1 LGQIEKFN
9 QFGVKSTIE
18 ECKMGTFFEKK
29 TRVLLRGSNFGS
41 SNQRK
46 YGVQFR
52 SMAMVSTEELF
63 KALNE
68 DRTKP
73 KKKALIR
80 NEIVKRGIR
89 IVRK

>member
-1 LGQIEKFN
+1 
-9 QFGVKSTIE
+9 
-18 ECKMGTFFEKK
+18 
-29 TRVLLRGSNFGS
+29 
-41 SNQRK
+41 
-46 YGVQFR
+46 
-52 SMAMVSTEELF
+52 MAMVSTEELF

-89 IVRK
+89 IVKK

>member
-1 LGQIEKFN
+1 MSVL
-9 QFGVKSTIE
+9 
-18 ECKMGTFFEKK
+18 FEKRTK
-29 TRVLLRGSNFGS
+29 YLVRGTAYGS

-46 YGVQFR
+46 YGVKFR
-52 SMAMVSTEELF
+52 SMAMVST
-63 KALNE
+63 ALNA

-73 KKKALIR
+73 KMKAKIR

>member
-1 LGQIEKFN
+1 
-9 QFGVKSTIE
+9 
-18 ECKMGTFFEKK
+18 MGIFFEKK
-29 TRVLLRGSNFGS
+29 ARVLLRGSNFGS

-73 KKKALIR
+73 KKRALIR

>member
-1 LGQIEKFN
+1 MSVL
-9 QFGVKSTIE
+9 
-18 ECKMGTFFEKK
+18 FEKRQK
-29 TRVLLRGSNFGS
+29 VLVRGSNYGS
-41 SNQRK
+41 SNQRQ
-46 YGVQFR
+46 YGIKFR

-89 IVRK
+89 IVKK

>member
-1 LGQIEKFN
+1 MSVL
-9 QFGVKSTIE
+9 
-18 ECKMGTFFEKK
+18 FEKRQK
-29 TRVLLRGSNFGS
+29 VLVRGSNYGS
-41 SNQRK
+41 SNQRQ
-46 YGVQFR
+46 YGIQFR

-68 DRTKP
+68 DKTKP

-89 IVRK
+89 IVKK

>member
-1 LGQIEKFN
+1 
-9 QFGVKSTIE
+9 
-18 ECKMGTFFEKK
+18 MGIFFEKK

-68 DRTKP
+68 DKTKP
-73 KKKALIR
+73 KKKARIR

>member
-1 LGQIEKFN
+1 MSVL
-9 QFGVKSTIE
+9 
-18 ECKMGTFFEKK
+18 FEKRQK
-29 TRVLLRGSNFGS
+29 VLVRGSNYGS
-41 SNQRK
+41 SNQRQ
-46 YGVQFR
+46 YGIQFR

-73 KKKALIR
+73 KMKAKIR

-89 IVRK
+89 IERNQT

>member
-1 LGQIEKFN
+1 
-9 QFGVKSTIE
+9 
-18 ECKMGTFFEKK
+18 
-29 TRVLLRGSNFGS
+29 
-41 SNQRK
+41 
-46 YGVQFR
+46 
-52 SMAMVSTEELF
+52 MAMVSTEELF

-73 KKKALIR
+73 KMKAKIR

>member
-1 LGQIEKFN
+1 MSVL
-9 QFGVKSTIE
+9 
-18 ECKMGTFFEKK
+18 FEKRQK
-29 TRVLLRGSNFGS
+29 VLVRGSNYGS
-41 SNQRK
+41 SNQRQ
-46 YGVQFR
+46 YGIQFR

-73 KKKALIR
+73 KMKAKIR

-89 IVRK
+89 IIKK

>member
-1 LGQIEKFN
+1 MSVL
-9 QFGVKSTIE
+9 
-18 ECKMGTFFEKK
+18 FEKRQK
-29 TRVLLRGSNFGS
+29 VLVRGSNYGS
-41 SNQRK
+41 SNQRQ
-46 YGVQFR
+46 YGIQFR

-73 KKKALIR
+73 KMKAKIR

>member
-1 LGQIEKFN
+1 
-9 QFGVKSTIE
+9 
-18 ECKMGTFFEKK
+18 MGTFFEKK

-52 SMAMVSTEELF
+52 SMAMVSTGELF
-63 KALNE
+63 TALNSE
-68 DRTKP
+68 RTKP

-80 NEIVKRGIR
+80 NEIVKRGIK
-89 IVRK
+89 IVLK

>member
-1 LGQIEKFN
+1 MSVL
-9 QFGVKSTIE
+9 
-18 ECKMGTFFEKK
+18 FEKRQK
-29 TRVLLRGSNFGS
+29 VLVRGSNYGS
-41 SNQRK
+41 SNQRQ
-46 YGVQFR
+46 YGIQFR

-73 KKKALIR
+73 KMKAKIR

-89 IVRK
+89 IVKK

>member
-1 LGQIEKFN
+1 MSVL
-9 QFGVKSTIE
+9 
-18 ECKMGTFFEKK
+18 FEKRQK
-29 TRVLLRGSNFGS
+29 VLVRGSNYGS
-41 SNQRK
+41 SNQRQ
-46 YGVQFR
+46 YGIQFR

-89 IVRK
+89 IVKK

>member
-1 LGQIEKFN
+1 MAIL
-9 QFGVKSTIE
+9 
-18 ECKMGTFFEKK
+18 FEKRK
-29 TRVLLRGSNFGS
+29 RVLLRGSNFGS

>member
-1 LGQIEKFN
+1 
-9 QFGVKSTIE
+9 
-18 ECKMGTFFEKK
+18 MGTFFEKK

-52 SMAMVSTEELF
+52 SMAMVSTGELF
-63 KALNE
+63 TALNSE
-68 DRTKP
+68 KTKP

-80 NEIVKRGIR
+80 KEIVKRGIR

>member
-1 LGQIEKFN
+1 MSVL
-9 QFGVKSTIE
+9 
-18 ECKMGTFFEKK
+18 FEKRQK
-29 TRVLLRGSNFGS
+29 VLVRGSNYGS
-41 SNQRK
+41 SNQRQ
-46 YGVQFR
+46 YGIQFR

-68 DRTKP
+68 DKTKP

>member
-1 LGQIEKFN
+1 MSVL
-9 QFGVKSTIE
+9 
-18 ECKMGTFFEKK
+18 FEKRTK
-29 TRVLLRGSNFGS
+29 YLMRGTTYGS

-46 YGVQFR
+46 YGVKFR

-63 KALNE
+63 KALNA

-73 KKKALIR
+73 KMKAKIR